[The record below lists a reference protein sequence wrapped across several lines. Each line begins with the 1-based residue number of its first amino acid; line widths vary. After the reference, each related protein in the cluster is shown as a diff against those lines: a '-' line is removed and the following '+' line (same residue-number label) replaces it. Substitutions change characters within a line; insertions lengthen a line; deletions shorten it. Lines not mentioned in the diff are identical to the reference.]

1 MERFKEI
8 IIFQSGQYQDTA
20 VISRSLT
27 QFYPGELNTSQRLAK
42 VRSEIQTFI
51 TSGGNQR

>member
-20 VISRSLT
+20 VISKSLV
-27 QFYPGELNTSQRLAK
+27 QFHPDEFNTSQRLAK